1 MESIIAQL
9 AVTFPDLTTL
19 YVVCAIVGGSLLLI
33 STMSFFGG
41 DADADVDADTDF
53 DVDGNVDLDGIG
65 AEVDV
70 DADADIDADVD
81 MDADADVDA
90 DVHVETADAAD
101 AHAGAGHVGAMGL
114 ASWLS
119 VRFLVYFCAVFGIL
133 GIVLTYMTDYA
144 PGMTFGVSL
153 AGGIV
158 VGQGVHQ
165 LFRKLKKSSSN
176 SATTE
181 ADYVNQVGR
190 VSVTITYPQKGE
202 VAIPVRSNER
212 FVPAVAKHPDTNFKV
227 GEEIGV
233 IAYRGGVAEVVSR
246 EEFDFLTHK
255 KLGKLGGRQC

>member
-1 MESIIAQL
+1 MIESMLAQL

-41 DADADVDADTDF
+41 DADADFDADGAGALDADTDF
-53 DVDGNVDLDGIG
+53 DVDGDVDLDGIG
-65 AEVDV
+65 ADVDV
-70 DADADIDADVD
+70 
-81 MDADADVDA
+81 
-90 DVHVETADAAD
+90 DVHVETTDAAGV
-101 AHAGAGHVGAMGL
+101 HVGAGHGGAMGL

-133 GIVLTYMTDYA
+133 GIILTYMTDYVR
-144 PGMTFGVSL
+144 GTTFGVSL

-158 VGQGVHQ
+158 VGQGVHH

-190 VSVTITYPQKGE
+190 VSVTITHPRKGE
-202 VAIPVRSNER
+202 VAIPVRMRER
-212 FVPAVAKHPDTNFKV
+212 FVPAVAKHPGATFKV

-233 IAYRGGVAEVVSR
+233 IAYHGGLAEVVSR
-246 EEFDFLTHK
+246 EEFEFLTHRK
-255 KLGKLGGRQC
+255 